1 MPHQAP
7 PSIREIVRR
16 GWRRLCP
23 RCGEGP
29 LFERWFTL
37 NRNCSHCAYRYER
50 DPGETWGFW
59 IILDRLF
66 LLVPLAVVAFTYGA
80 VGWWMAGILFVI
92 SVPPLVLTMPHRWG
106 ICIGLEYLSRRALEA
121 PGMTEKEDSP

>member
-1 MPHQAP
+1 MPHAAP
-7 PSIREIVRR
+7 SSILEIVRR

-29 LFERWFTL
+29 LFESWFTL
-37 NRNCSHCAYRYER
+37 HRDCSRCGYRFER

-59 IILDRLF
+59 IVLDRLF
-66 LLVPLAVVAFTYGA
+66 LLIPLAVVAFTFTA
-80 VGWWMAGILFVI
+80 VNWWLALLLFLA

-106 ICIGLEYLSRRALEA
+106 ICIGLEYLSRKAFESS
-121 PGMTEKEDSP
+121 GVSEKEDSP